1 MVKSSKPIRK
11 FTSTCAVAAAV
22 LAGLAASATAAEI
35 VVIVNPKNPATRMFS
50 EQAAQ
55 FFVGKS
61 ALFTP
66 IEHTEGA
73 LRTEFSQK
81 VLGKDISQVKAAW
94 SKLVFTGKGNAPKEF
109 ASSADVKKA
118 VAADVNA
125 IGYIEKSAVDD
136 SVKVIL
142 TVQ

>member
-1 MVKSSKPIRK
+1 MNKHIKLLL
-11 FTSTCAVAAAV
+11 AAA
-22 LAGLAASATAAEI
+22 LCSATLPVLAAEI
-35 VVIVNPKNPATRMFS
+35 VVVVNPKNPATRMFS

-55 FFVGKS
+55 FFLGKS

-66 IEHTEGA
+66 IEHTEGP
-73 LRTEFSQK
+73 LRNEFSQK
-81 VLGKDISQVKAAW
+81 VLGKDATQVKTQW
-94 SKLVFTGKGNAPKEF
+94 SKLVFTGKGTAPKEF
-109 ASSADVKKA
+109 GSSAEVKKA